1 MTRIERCGWA
11 YVGPFFCAKFHL
23 QRISL
28 QNERQ
33 SDGKEIKTPRLD
45 ESRYSHVKRT
55 RKKED
60 TRVKHR
66 SGFEADGRRDPAE
79 GRQYGSIA
87 GFERLRVFLKGWSIR
102 RRLRIN
108 FKPARHVR
116 YAAHFQAMLIRRS
129 LPVPS
134 VKPKEIFSP
143 FANNFLCAKK
153 S

>member
-1 MTRIERCGWA
+1 MIEFLEEDEGAAVDKGRRA
-11 YVGPFFCAKFHL
+11 DA
-23 QRISL
+23 QDARAR
-28 QNERQ
+28 EDED
-33 SDGKEIKTPRLD
+33 DGDRAQI
-45 ESRYSHVKRT
+45 
-55 RKKED
+55 
-60 TRVKHR
+60 
-66 SGFEADGRRDPAE
+66 EADGRRDPAE

-116 YAAHFQAMLIRRS
+116 YAAHFQAMRIRRS

-143 FANNFLCAKK
+143 FANNFPCAKK